1 METALTTRQPQPGIR
16 LMLLGLA
23 RTICLGTLWICGCEK
38 RTWQRCDSMKRARAL
53 ELLLEDPGF
62 TSLQIAEKLNV
73 SRVSVTKYLK
83 ALKEKGIISRIGSD
97 RKGYWRINQ

>member
-1 METALTTRQPQPGIR
+1 MIVTERRFCCTSILRHGDGSFVLPEESHSNPDK
-16 LMLLGLA
+16 LSDK
-23 RTICLGTLWICGCEK
+23 E
-38 RTWQRCDSMKRARAL
+38 QRVL
-53 ELLLEDPGF
+53 ELLIEDPGF